1 MSSSDTD
8 LILVCGSRQFPVH
21 RQVLSQVSPVFDTL
35 VADTDTETE
44 TEATDDNNNTK
55 NRVVVDSLSERE
67 LVKIL
72 KFLYTGDIKF
82 EDDCVKILTA
92 ANLYQVRN

>member
-35 VADTDTETE
+35 VADTETE
-44 TEATDDNNNTK
+44 TDATDDNNNTK
-55 NRVVVDSLSERE
+55 DRVVVDSLSERE

>member
-35 VADTDTETE
+35 VADTETE
-44 TEATDDNNNTK
+44 TDATDDNNNTK
-55 NRVVVDSLSERE
+55 DRVVVDSLGERE

>member
-44 TEATDDNNNTK
+44 ATDDNNNTK
-55 NRVVVDSLSERE
+55 DRVVVDSLGERE